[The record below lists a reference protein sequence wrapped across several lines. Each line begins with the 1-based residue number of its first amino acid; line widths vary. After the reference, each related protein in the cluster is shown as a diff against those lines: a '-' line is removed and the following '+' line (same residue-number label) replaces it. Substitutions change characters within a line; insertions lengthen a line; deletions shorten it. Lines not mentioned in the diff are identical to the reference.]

1 MLGKTKVNID
11 ENKFI
16 DLTEGTYLRAFLFL
30 DDIREKL
37 ILLEQSLEW
46 SKVWVGDLSYL
57 RKV

>member
-16 DLTEGTYLRAFLFL
+16 DLTEETYLRAFLFL

-37 ILLEQSLEW
+37 ILLEQWLEW
-46 SKVWVGDLSYL
+46 SNVWVGDLSYL

>member
-37 ILLEQSLEW
+37 ILLEQWLEW